1 MKVFIDW
8 NNPEEREKVRL
19 EQKQLREQ
27 IRGRWK
33 LLDALMV

>member
-27 IRGRWK
+27 IMGRWK
-33 LLDALMV
+33 LLDALME

>member
-27 IRGRWK
+27 IMERWK
-33 LLDALMV
+33 QLDALMV

>member
-19 EQKQLREQ
+19 KQKQLREQ

>member
-33 LLDALMV
+33 LLDALME